1 MIIPYFFDDFI
12 ICIPDKGILDLEINL
27 YNSIGITNDNILWI
41 EANTDIINSNQSNVI
56 NAVISDKDND
66 EYLSI
71 FEL

>member
-12 ICIPDKGILDLEINL
+12 ICIPDKGILDLGINL
-27 YNSIGITNDNILWI
+27 YQENELYNNIGITNDNII
-41 EANTDIINSNQSNVI
+41 YVDANTDIINT
-56 NAVISDKDND
+56 VISDKDND